1 MALTTPSANGGG
13 KICSL
18 IAPRLCYSHGF
29 TQHALTSHRGCSR
42 SHGTLC
48 MTPITISHPYVTHL
62 ECHDA

>member
-18 IAPRLCYSHGF
+18 IAPRSLLQSWVQ
-29 TQHALTSHRGCSR
+29 QHALTSHRGCSR

-48 MTPITISHPYVTHL
+48 MTPITT
-62 ECHDA
+62 E